1 MPNNKL
7 YSSAL
12 VAAQI
17 ILIVLICTRALP
29 AKPGAALIP
38 ALILLTVAGVL
49 AVAAVITLKLSNLSV
64 MPEPVSH
71 GELIT
76 NGPYKLIR
84 HPMYTSVLLGCTAML
99 LLNITVLNGAL
110 VVALF
115 VVLTFK
121 IRREES
127 LLQTK
132 YVGYS
137 EYSKHTGA
145 LLPKLSR
152 KQ

>member
-1 MPNNKL
+1 MLNNKL
-7 YSSAL
+7 YSAAL

-38 ALILLTVAGVL
+38 ALLLLAIAGAL
-49 AVAAVITLKLSNLSV
+49 AVASLLALRLSNLSV
-64 MPEPVSH
+64 MPEPVSQ

-76 NGPYKLIR
+76 NGPYKFIR
-84 HPMYTSVLLGCTAML
+84 HPMYTSVLLGCMGML
-99 LLNITVLNGAL
+99 LLNFSVLSSVLLLAL
-110 VVALF
+110 L
-115 VVLTFK
+115 VVLTLK

-127 LLQTK
+127 LLQIAYPGYTGYRK
-132 YVGYS
+132 Y
-137 EYSKHTGA
+137 TGA
-145 LLPKLSR
+145 LLPKFSR